1 MTIKTSRNLVS
12 SLQGAAFRRAIW
24 DGRSRLLRSI
34 KTHRTLHL
42 CERASAAVRGRTG
55 WIGHEFRDGRPIQA
69 EPLEVQIRRVP

>member
-1 MTIKTSRNLVS
+1 MTIKTSKDLVS

-42 CERASAAVRGRTG
+42 CDRASGTVQGRSA
-55 WIGHEFRDGRPIQA
+55 WIGHDFRDGPPIQA
-69 EPLEVQIRRVP
+69 EPLQVRIRRIS